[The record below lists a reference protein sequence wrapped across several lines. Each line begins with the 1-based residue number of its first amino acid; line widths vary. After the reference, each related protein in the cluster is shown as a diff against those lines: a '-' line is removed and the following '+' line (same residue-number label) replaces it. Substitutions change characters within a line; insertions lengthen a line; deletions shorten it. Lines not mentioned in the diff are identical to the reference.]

1 MKFGRRRRLGLLVWM
16 AAFMAVCCAAAYA
29 AGILEPAWAV
39 VPAAA
44 ALAIAVC
51 RFLFME
57 RGAFYFVSFIA
68 DGRHGRVF
76 LRFGERVSLDEIEKA
91 ISRMTSGHEAL
102 VIGYRRIG
110 RREYELNIKGREE
123 E

>member
-1 MKFGRRRRLGLLVWM
+1 MKVRTKNGVSTIM
-16 AAFMAVCCAAAYA
+16 KAAAFMAVCCAAAYA
-29 AGILEPAWAV
+29 AGILESAWAV

-44 ALAIAVC
+44 ALAAAVC

-102 VIGYRRIG
+102 VIGYRRIS
-110 RREYELNIKGREE
+110 RHEYELNMKGEE
-123 E
+123 R

>member
-1 MKFGRRRRLGLLVWM
+1 MKFGRRRRLGLLVRM
-16 AAFMAVCCAAAYA
+16 AAFVAVCCAAAYA
-29 AGILEPAWAV
+29 AGILESAWAV

-44 ALAIAVC
+44 ALAAAVG

-102 VIGYRRIG
+102 VIGYRRIS
-110 RREYELNIKGREE
+110 RHEYELNMKGEE
-123 E
+123 R

>member
-1 MKFGRRRRLGLLVWM
+1 MKFGRRRRLGLLVRM

-29 AGILEPAWAV
+29 AGILESAWAV

-44 ALAIAVC
+44 ALAAAVG

-102 VIGYRRIG
+102 VIGYRRIS
-110 RREYELNIKGREE
+110 RHEYELNMKGEE
-123 E
+123 R

>member
-1 MKFGRRRRLGLLVWM
+1 MKVRTKNGISVIM
-16 AAFMAVCCAAAYA
+16 KAAAFMAVCCAAAYA

-91 ISRMTSGHEAL
+91 ISRMTSGHEVL

-123 E
+123 K

>member
-1 MKFGRRRRLGLLVWM
+1 MKFGRRRRLGLLVRM
-16 AAFMAVCCAAAYA
+16 AAFVAVCCAAAYA

-39 VPAAA
+39 VPEAA
-44 ALAIAVC
+44 ALAAAVC

-102 VIGYRRIG
+102 VIGYRRIS
-110 RREYELNIKGREE
+110 RHEYELNMKGEE
-123 E
+123 R

>member
-1 MKFGRRRRLGLLVWM
+1 MKLGKRYRFGLFIGM

-44 ALAIAVC
+44 ALAAAVC

-102 VIGYRRIG
+102 VIGYRRIS
-110 RREYELNIKGREE
+110 RHEYELNMKGEE
-123 E
+123 R